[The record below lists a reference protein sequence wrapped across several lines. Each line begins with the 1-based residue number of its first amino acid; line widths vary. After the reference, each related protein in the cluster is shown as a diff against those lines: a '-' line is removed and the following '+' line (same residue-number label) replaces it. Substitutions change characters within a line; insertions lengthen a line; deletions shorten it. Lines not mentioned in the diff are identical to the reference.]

1 MNRPRGVDIFYRFVL
16 PGLTVANLGLGLVM
30 LTMLEPS
37 SRATWLELVT
47 GAFCCVV
54 AGLLAG
60 AAWSKWYWGSAME
73 RQVRTWHRVVDAM
86 FRWLEEA
93 PVPVDSI
100 RVLKRSV
107 DKAILD

>member
-1 MNRPRGVDIFYRFVL
+1 MNSRTGVDIFYRFVL

-30 LTMLEPS
+30 LTMVGPGS
-37 SRATWLELVT
+37 IASWLELVT
-47 GAFCCVV
+47 GAFCCAV
-54 AGLLAG
+54 AGWLAG

-93 PVPVDSI
+93 PVPVDSL

-107 DKAILD
+107 DKAIVE